1 MKLII
6 LPVGADLDALSS
18 SYGTL
23 KLYPDAL
30 LLEPKQ
36 LSKSAARVFKDFHD
50 LFEGRLLKEVPEKVE
65 TLILVDNSH
74 LERLPSVPD
83 YGNLIIWDH
92 HEVGNLPPHGGRI
105 EKVGACTT
113 LLVEEIKKLHLELT
127 PREATLLILGIYE
140 DTGNFLHLGTT
151 DRDFYAAGYL
161 VSKGANLNTVRD
173 YIEEKISKEE
183 LEVVYRLL
191 KGIEYIE
198 TPEGF
203 RVAVA
208 TFKGEEY
215 KPDFQDLV
223 YNIREFTENVDGFFI
238 IYEAGNKTYLFGRSN
253 NPKFDTSEVL
263 KKLGGGGHREASS
276 LKIEGVSAERVKK
289 RLIDVLQGNIPNIY
303 LENFISYPAL
313 TLPVSFTA
321 EEALKVLTDY
331 NFAGAPVVDEKGT
344 PLGVVFKKDL
354 FRALKHLKNPKVE
367 DVYNPD
373 VRSLKLKDTI
383 WDAEEILTK
392 YGQKLIPVTNESG
405 KVVGVLTR
413 LDILTNILREI
424 PEGSRRKKIRL
435 PENIR
440 DFAKTVGKLAK
451 SLGMKAYIV
460 GGVVRD
466 IILGKPVWD
475 IDIVVEGGNAIE
487 LAKEVAKHYG
497 VKYHPFEEFKTAHLK
512 IGDLKVE
519 FATARRESYEKSG
532 AYPKVEP
539 ASLKGD
545 IFRRDFTINT
555 MAISINPEDFET
567 LIDYLGGLEDLKKG
581 IIRVLHPA
589 SFIEDPVRILRAL
602 RFAGRFGFELSKGTK
617 TLLKQ
622 AIKLGV
628 LKNAPRG
635 RIANELRLA
644 MREENFLLILE
655 LYRKYK
661 VLEQILPEGFQW
673 SMVKE
678 RSLEKLHNLLKEFPE
693 IKKPG
698 WVLFVNLLL
707 GLKEEDAL
715 RFLKELSAPS
725 EVVEIY
731 EQAKR
736 NLGRITG
743 AVRRAEKPSKLLR
756 LLKPYRPEAILI
768 AASRTEEEQIKE
780 LLKFY
785 LKELKPYK
793 VKVDVEKFRRMGLR
807 GKELGKTIE
816 GEKEEILN
824 QVFKEKWDKLKKRLG
839 KY

>member
-6 LPVGADLDALSS
+6 LPIGADLDALSS
-18 SYGTL
+18 AYGVL
-23 KLYPDAL
+23 KIYPDAL

-36 LSKSAARVFKDFHD
+36 LSKSAARVFKDFYN
-50 LFEGRLLKEVPEKVE
+50 LFEERLLKEAPQKVE
-65 TLILVDNSH
+65 TLILVDNSY
-74 LERLPSVPD
+74 LDRLPVVPK
-83 YGNLIIWDH
+83 YENLIIWDH
-92 HEVGNLPPHGGRI
+92 HEVKNLPYHSGRI

-113 LLVEEIKKLHLELT
+113 LLVEEIKNRNVEIT

-151 DRDFYAAGYL
+151 ERDFYAAGYL
-161 VSKGANLNTVRD
+161 LSEGADLTTVRE
-173 YIEEKISKEE
+173 YIEEKISKDE
-183 LEVVYRLL
+183 LEVVYKLL

-215 KPDFQDLV
+215 RPDFQDLV
-223 YNIREFTENVDGFFI
+223 YELKEFTENVDGFFI

-253 NPKFDTSEVL
+253 NPKFNTADIL
-263 KKLGGGGHREASS
+263 RRLGGGGHKEASS
-276 LKIEGVSAERVKK
+276 LKLEGVSAERIKK
-289 RLIDVLQGNIPNIY
+289 RLIDILQGNIPNIY

-313 TLPVSFTA
+313 TLPVNLTA
-321 EEALKVLTDY
+321 KEALKILTDY
-331 NFAGAPVVDEKGT
+331 NFAGAPVVDEEGK

-354 FRALKHLKNPKVE
+354 LRALKHLKNPKVE

-373 VRSLKLKDTI
+373 IRSLNLKDTI

-392 YGQKLIPVTNESG
+392 YGQKLIPVTDERD

-413 LDILTNILREI
+413 LDILTNILKEI
-424 PEGSRRKKIRL
+424 PESARRKKIRL
-435 PENIR
+435 PDNIR
-440 DFAKTVGKLAK
+440 DFAETVGKLAK
-451 SLGMKAYIV
+451 KLGMKAYIV

-512 IGDLKVE
+512 IGNLKVE
-519 FATARRESYEKSG
+519 FATARRESYERSG
-532 AYPKVEP
+532 AYPKIEP
-539 ASLKGD
+539 ASLKED

-555 MAISINPEDFET
+555 MAISINPEDFEI

-622 AIKLGV
+622 AVKLGV

-644 MREENFLLILE
+644 MREENFLRILE

-661 VLEQILPEGFQW
+661 VLEQILPDGFQW

-678 RSLEKLHNLLKEFPE
+678 RSLQKLHELLKEFPE

-707 GLKEEDAL
+707 GLKEEAAL
-715 RFLKELSAPS
+715 RVLKELSAPS
-725 EVVEIY
+725 DVIEIY
-731 EQAKR
+731 KQAKR
-736 NLGRITG
+736 DFRRIINSVKSAG
-743 AVRRAEKPSKLLR
+743 KPSELLK
-756 LLKPYRPEAILI
+756 LLKPYRPEALLI
-768 AASRTEEEQIKE
+768 VASRTEDKQVEELI
-780 LLKFY
+780 KFY
-785 LKELKPYK
+785 LKKLKPYK
-793 VKVDVEKFRRMGLR
+793 VKVDIEKFKKMGLK
-807 GKELGKTIE
+807 GKELGE
-816 GEKEEILN
+816 AVEREKAKLLDEI
-824 QVFKEKWDKLKKRLG
+824 FKDEFLKAAKDS
-839 KY
+839 